1 MLKEIEKRKAYNRT
15 VGELG
20 RLSQCSR
27 TARNQI
33 NRTIAENE
41 QIIRELSAFG
51 ELTSTPQAGAIA
63 ADKEPDDGPSG
74 NAGSRNGRGSD
85 TGNFDSIGVHLQGER
100 QLRRRYFKA
109 T

>member
-33 NRTIAENE
+33 NRTIAEND
-41 QIIRELSAFG
+41 QIIHELIAFG
-51 ELTSTPQAGAIA
+51 ELPSTPQAGLIA

-74 NAGSRNGRGSD
+74 NAGSRNGSPD
-85 TGNFDSIGVHLQGER
+85 TRDFDSIGVHIQGQG

>member
-33 NRTIAENE
+33 NRTIAEND

-51 ELTSTPQAGAIA
+51 ELPSTPQAGLIA
-63 ADKEPDDGPSG
+63 EQKEPDDGPSG
-74 NAGSRNGRGSD
+74 NAGNGNGRSSD
-85 TGNFDSIGVHLQGER
+85 TRDFDSISVHLQGQG

-109 T
+109 